1 METDCP
7 SPIITCD
14 WFSFSIRSY
23 YKPAA
28 LPPQFEEE
36 VQSGT
41 NVFKRRAIY
50 TYRGAKVLTALS
62 LPKSKILP
70 QDMILVEVANRWLYD
85 YCELENILETMWPSY
100 RFSNMSRIDL
110 AADFEVNEHTME
122 TIHRLSTGQ
131 YYVNG
136 KKLGSM
142 FFEDGKK
149 RAAFDMNFGS
159 VRSDVK
165 WKLYNKTKEIG
176 ATTCHCTKPWITSWW
191 RSNGL
196 PVDNIWRLEV
206 SYHGEKFS
214 DSEGNR
220 VGLADLYN
228 VTMLRIVFAEFYKH
242 RFVIKERG
250 HTRRVND
257 KVVSFLNIWECQE
270 EYVTRQ
276 RPRVGGRYDDTDEA
290 RLFLNRLV
298 QSYINAVTLSHSV
311 KMDTVLL
318 IKRLCSEYGYFQY
331 VRERFEWDFEC
342 QSPRKVLRG

>member
-1 METDCP
+1 METNCP

-28 LPPQFEEE
+28 LPHDFDEE

-50 TYRGAKVLTALS
+50 SYRGAKVLTALS

-70 QDMILVEVANRWLYD
+70 QDVILVEVANRWLYD
-85 YCELENILETMWPSY
+85 MCELENILQTMWPCY

-110 AADFEVNEHTME
+110 AADFEVNEHTLE
-122 TIHRLSTGQ
+122 TIQRLASGQ

-136 KKLGSM
+136 KKLGSI
-142 FFEDGKK
+142 FFEDGQQ
-149 RAAFDMNFGS
+149 RAAYDMNFGS

-176 ATTCHCTKPWITSWW
+176 ANTCHCSKPWIKNWW
-191 RSNGL
+191 TTNGL
-196 PVDNIWRLEV
+196 PSGSIWRLEV
-206 SYHGEKFS
+206 SYHGEKFKDDNS
-214 DSEGNR
+214 
-220 VGLADLYN
+220 VCMGLDDLYH
-228 VTMLRIVFAEFYKH
+228 VPKLRLIFAEFYKY

-257 KVVSFLNIWECQE
+257 KVVPFLNIWECQE
-270 EYVTRQ
+270 EYVVRQ
-276 RPRVGGRYDDTDEA
+276 RPRVSGRYDDSDEA
-290 RLFLNRLV
+290 RMLLNRLV
-298 QSYINAVTLSHSV
+298 QSYINSATLSHGV
-311 KMDTVLL
+311 KLDTVLL
-318 IKRLCSEYGYFQY
+318 IKRLCSEYGYYQY
-331 VRERFEWDFEC
+331 VRERWEWDFEC
-342 QSPRKVLRG
+342 ANPRKVLRG

>member
-1 METDCP
+1 METNCP
-7 SPIITCD
+7 HPVITCD

-70 QDMILVEVANRWLYD
+70 QDMILIEVANRWLYD
-85 YCELENILETMWPSY
+85 YCELENILTTMWPSY

-110 AADFEVNEHTME
+110 AADFEVNESTMDL
-122 TIHRLSTGQ
+122 INKLSTGE

-149 RAAFDMNFGS
+149 RQVFDMNFGS

-165 WKLYNKTKEIG
+165 WKVYNKTKEIG
-176 ATTCHCTKPWITSWW
+176 ATTCHCTKPWITAWW
-191 RSNGL
+191 KKNGL

-206 SYHGEKFS
+206 SYHGEKFQ
-214 DSEGNR
+214 DIERRR
-220 VGLADLYN
+220 VGLQDLYN
-228 VTMLRIVFAEFYKH
+228 TTVLRLVFAEFYKY
-242 RFVIKERG
+242 RFVVKKRG

-257 KVVSFLNIWECQE
+257 KVVPFLDIWECQE
-270 EYVTRQ
+270 DYIERQ
-276 RPRVGGRYDDTDEA
+276 RARIGGRYDDSDEA
-290 RLFLNRLV
+290 RLLLNRLV
-298 QSYINAVTLSHSV
+298 QSYINSVTLSHAV
-311 KMDTVLL
+311 KLDAVLL

-331 VRERFEWDFEC
+331 VRERWEWDFEC
-342 QSPRKVLRG
+342 QNPRKVLRG

>member
-7 SPIITCD
+7 SPVITCD
-14 WFSFSIRSY
+14 WFSFSIHSY

-28 LPPQFEEE
+28 LPHDFEEE

-50 TYRGAKVLTALS
+50 SYRGAKVLTALS

-70 QDMILVEVANRWLYD
+70 QDIILIEVANRWLYD
-85 YCELENILETMWPSY
+85 MCELENILQTMWPY
-100 RFSNMSRIDL
+100 YQFSNMSRVDL
-110 AADFEVNEHTME
+110 AADFIADEHTME
-122 TIHRLSTGQ
+122 TIKRLSTGQ

-142 FFEDGKK
+142 FFEDGKQ
-149 RAAFDMNFGS
+149 RAAYDMNFGS

-176 ATTCHCTKPWITSWW
+176 ATTCHCSKPWITAWW

-196 PVDNIWRLEV
+196 PLDNIWRLEV
-206 SYHGEKFS
+206 SYHGEKFC
-214 DSEGNR
+214 DRNGNR

-228 VTMLRIVFAEFYKH
+228 VTMLRLIFAEFYKH

-257 KVVSFLNIWECQE
+257 KVVPFLNIWECQE
-270 EYVTRQ
+270 EYVERQ
-276 RPRVGGRYDDTDEA
+276 RARVGGRYDDSDEA
-290 RLFLNRLV
+290 RSLLNRLV
-298 QSYINAVTLSHSV
+298 QSYINSVTLSHSV
-311 KMDTVLL
+311 KLDTVLL

-331 VRERFEWDFEC
+331 VRERWEWDFEC
-342 QSPRKVLRG
+342 QNPRKVLRG